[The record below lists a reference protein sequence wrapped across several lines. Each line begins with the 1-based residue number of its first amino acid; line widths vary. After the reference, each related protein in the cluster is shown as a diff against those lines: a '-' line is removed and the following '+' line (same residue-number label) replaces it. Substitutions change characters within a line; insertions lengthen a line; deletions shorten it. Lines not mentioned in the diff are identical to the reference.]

1 MVNTV
6 AARAALSAELIK
18 VRTVRSTAWA
28 LALTFILS
36 VGLGVLFCLA
46 LRQGFDRMDQRARVN
61 FDPVAAGFYSLTLGQ
76 IPLVVFGVLCV
87 GTEYTSGTIR
97 ASLAAVPR
105 RGVFYGAKVLA
116 ATTSALAFSLVTV
129 LVTFFTAQAALGPH
143 GTALGEPGVPRAV
156 VLACVYL
163 TLLCAFAIG
172 VATMLRS
179 TALSLGIMIPLLF
192 LDSQGLGN
200 IPKVRTVA
208 QFLPDQ
214 VGQVMMQAVRP
225 DHSFVSYRPFGPWTA
240 LGILVLWA
248 AAACA
253 GGYLLLRRRDA

>member
-1 MVNTV
+1 M
-6 AARAALSAELIK
+6 SAELIK
-18 VRTVRSTAWA
+18 VRTVRSTAWT

-36 VGLGVLFCLA
+36 VGLGVLFCLGI
-46 LRQGFDRMDQRARVN
+46 RHGFDRMDRPARAN
-61 FDPVAAGFYSLTLGQ
+61 FDPVTTGLYSLTLGQ

-87 GTEYTSGTIR
+87 GTEYTSGTIL

-105 RGVFYGAKVLA
+105 RGVLYGAKVLA
-116 ATTSALAFSLVTV
+116 ATLPTSAFSLVTV
-129 LVTFFTAQAALGPH
+129 LVTFFTTQAALGPH
-143 GTALGEPGVPRAV
+143 GTTLGEPGVLRAV
-156 VLACVYL
+156 VFACVYL

-192 LDSQGLGN
+192 LDSQGLGY

-214 VGQVMMQAVRP
+214 AGQVMMQAVRP
-225 DHSFVSYRPFGPWTA
+225 DRSYISHRDFGPWTA
-240 LGILVLWA
+240 LGILAIWA
-248 AAACA
+248 TAACV
-253 GGYLLLRRRDA
+253 GGYLVLRRRDA

>member
-6 AARAALSAELIK
+6 AARAALGAELIK
-18 VRTVRSTAWA
+18 VRTVRSTIWA
-28 LALTFILS
+28 LALAFILS
-36 VGLGVLFCLA
+36 VGFGVLFCLA
-46 LRQGFDRMDQRARVN
+46 LRHGFDRMDQRARAN
-61 FDPVAAGFYSLTLGQ
+61 FHPVTVGFYGLTLGQ
-76 IPLVVFGVLCV
+76 IPLVVFGVLCA

-97 ASLAAVPR
+97 VSLAAVPH

-116 ATTSALAFSLVTV
+116 ATLLTLAFSLVTV
-129 LVTFFTAQAALGPH
+129 LVTFFTGQAALGPH
-143 GTALGEPGVPRAV
+143 GTTLGEPGVLRAA

-200 IPKVRTVA
+200 VPKVRTVA

-214 VGQVMMQAVRP
+214 AGQVMMQAVRP
-225 DHSFVSYRPFGPWTA
+225 DRSLIAYRPFGPWTA
-240 LGILVLWA
+240 LGILVIWA
-248 AAACA
+248 AAACV
-253 GGYLLLRRRDA
+253 GGYLLLRHRDA